1 MEIAAPSPTGAQ
13 SFNFKAPEGKYYL
26 HGDKTFGIVP
36 FNYQCSTKLTIASVP
51 EGTFVLYNVGEFV
64 YYFKHRDDNMRKARQ
79 RNKPGSDACTHHRC
93 AQPGCTSE
101 VGSVCINNPPA
112 C

>member
-79 RNKPGSDACTHHRC
+79 RNRLGSDACTHQQC
-93 AQPGCTSE
+93 AQPGYTSE
-101 VGSVCINNPPA
+101 VGSVCINSPPA